1 MILACQDHS
10 ISRAMEQDFWR
21 DVIGALTSVQ
31 QKTRNTSIMTQARE
45 DIFCLSFQYVHFI
58 LETNLKP
65 E

>member
-10 ISRAMEQDFWR
+10 TSRAMQHDFWR
-21 DVIGALTSVQ
+21 EVIGALASAQ
-31 QKTRNTSIMTQARE
+31 QKTRNTSIMAQARE

-65 E
+65 K